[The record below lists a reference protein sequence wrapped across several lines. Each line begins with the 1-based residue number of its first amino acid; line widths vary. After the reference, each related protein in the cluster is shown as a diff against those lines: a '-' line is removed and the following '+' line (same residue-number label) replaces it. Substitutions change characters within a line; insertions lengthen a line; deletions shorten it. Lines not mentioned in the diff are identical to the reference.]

1 MLLNLKLT
9 ALSFL
14 NIVTQ
19 TLVNYALGR
28 VMSSRQSLNSWKKL
42 EILAE
47 EKQSQHMNDLFAN
60 DSQRFDK
67 FSIELPKLLLDYSK
81 NLIDS
86 DVMTALFALADECE
100 VTQWRKKMFAG
111 DKINKTEDRAVLH
124 TALRRSDTT
133 PLWVDG
139 ENISESVASQLT
151 KMEDFVNRVR
161 QGHWLGYSGKRITD
175 IVNIG
180 VGGSNLGPQMVTEAL
195 KHYSDNS
202 VNVHYVSNVDGAQIV
217 EILRPLDPEK
227 VLFIVS
233 SKTFTTT
240 ETMTNAKTAINW
252 LTASSFDDKS
262 VAKHFVAVTAN
273 KENAMSFGIEADN
286 IFDMWDWV
294 GGRFSLWSA
303 IGLAIALDLGFDK
316 FKDLLAG
323 ANEMDQHFA
332 DAPIEQNMPAIM
344 ALLSV
349 WNTTFLGA
357 KSQAILPYDQT
368 LHMLAA
374 YLQQAEME
382 SNGKS
387 VSWDGDEINYA
398 TVPSIWGEL
407 GINGQHAFYQY
418 LHQSNN
424 VVPADFIGS
433 VESVTPVKGHHETLM
448 SNFFAQTQA
457 LMTGVNEDQVRTDL
471 KAKGRT
477 AEYIDK
483 VAPHK
488 VHKGNRPTNTLLL
501 KRIDPKTLGSLIALY
516 ENKIF
521 VQGIILQ
528 ICSFDQ
534 WGVELGKG
542 LAASIQEELESENVS
557 SSHDCSTA
565 RLIAYYKKATMKS

>member
-1 MLLNLKLT
+1 
-9 ALSFL
+9 
-14 NIVTQ
+14 
-19 TLVNYALGR
+19 
-28 VMSSRQSLNSWKKL
+28 MSSRESLNSWKKL
-42 EILAE
+42 TQMAL
-47 EKQSQHMNDLFAN
+47 EKKSQHMNDLFAT
-60 DSQRFDK
+60 DSDRFDK
-67 FSIELPKLLLDYSK
+67 FSIELPRMLLDYSK
-81 NLIDS
+81 NLIDDETIS
-86 DVMTALFALADECE
+86 TLFELAEE
-100 VTQWRKKMFAG
+100 SQVLEWRSKMFAG
-111 DKINKTEDRAVLH
+111 EKINKTEDRAVLH
-124 TALRRSDTT
+124 TALRRNSDE
-133 PLWVDG
+133 PLIVDG
-139 ENISESVASQLT
+139 ENVTESVKNQLK
-151 KMEDFVNRVR
+151 KMEAFVSQVR
-161 QGHWLGYSGKRITD
+161 EGHWQGYSGKRITD

-202 VNVHYVSNVDGAQIV
+202 VRVHYVSNVDGAQIV

-240 ETMTNAKTAINW
+240 ETMTNARTAMKW
-252 LTASSFDDKS
+252 LTASSFDDS
-262 VAKHFVAVTAN
+262 AVAKHFVAVTAN
-273 KENAMSFGIEADN
+273 KPNAMAFGIEEQN

-316 FKDLLAG
+316 FKELLAG
-323 ANEMDQHFA
+323 ANEMDQHFIN
-332 DAPIEQNMPAIM
+332 APLKQNMPVIM

-349 WNTTFLGA
+349 WNTTFLGS

-368 LHMLAA
+368 LHMLSA

-387 VSWDGDEINYA
+387 VSWDGEEIDYA

-457 LMTGVNEDQVRTDL
+457 LMTGVNEQQVREDL

-477 AEYIDK
+477 QEYIDK

-488 VHKGNRPTNTLLL
+488 VHKGNRPTNTILL
-501 KRIDPKTLGSLIALY
+501 KRIDPSTLGNLIAAY
-516 ENKIF
+516 EHKIF

-542 LAASIQEELESENVS
+542 LAASIQEELEGDDISEK
-557 SSHDCSTA
+557 HDCSTEN
-565 RLIAYYKKATMKS
+565 LIKYYKASKK

>member
-1 MLLNLKLT
+1 MC
-9 ALSFL
+9 
-14 NIVTQ
+14 
-19 TLVNYALGR
+19 GR
-28 VMSSRQSLNSWKKL
+28 EELASWKKL
-42 EILAE
+42 QSLA
-47 EKQSQHMNDLFAN
+47 KSMKNQHMNDLFAN
-60 DSQRFDK
+60 DSARYNK
-67 FSIELPKLLLDYSK
+67 FSIELPNMLLDYSK
-81 NLIDS
+81 NLIDDDTMRS
-86 DVMTALFALADECE
+86 LFDLARETDVEG
-100 VTQWRKKMFAG
+100 WRQRMFSG
-111 DKINKTEDRAVLH
+111 ERINKTENRPVLH
-124 TALRRSDTT
+124 TALRRNIEQ
-133 PLWVDG
+133 PLIVEG
-139 ENISESVASQLT
+139 ENISQSVSVQLD
-151 KMEDFVNRVR
+151 KMESFVNKVR
-161 QGHWLGYSGKRITD
+161 EGKWLGYSGKRITD

-195 KHYSDNS
+195 KHYSDSS

-217 EILRPLDPEK
+217 EILRPLDPNK

-240 ETMTNAKTAINW
+240 ETMTNARTAINW
-252 LTASSFDDKS
+252 LTAASFDEQA
-262 VAKHFVAVTAN
+262 VGKHFVAVTAN
-273 KENAMSFGIEADN
+273 KENAMGFGIEEDN

-303 IGLAIALDLGFDK
+303 IGLPIALDLGFDK
-316 FKDLLAG
+316 FKELLAG
-323 ANEMDQHFA
+323 ANDMDEHFTS
-332 DAPIEQNMPAIM
+332 APLEQNMPVIM

-387 VSWDGDEINYA
+387 VSWDGEEIYYA

-448 SNFFAQTQA
+448 ANFFAQTQA
-457 LMTGVNEDQVRTDL
+457 LMTGVNENQVREDL

-477 AEYIDK
+477 QAYIDT

-501 KRIDPKTLGSLIALY
+501 RRIDPKTLGGLIALY
-516 ENKIF
+516 EQKIF
-521 VQGIILQ
+521 VQGIVLQ

-542 LAASIQEELESENVS
+542 LAANIQEELESEYIS
-557 SSHDCSTA
+557 ESHDSSTKN
-565 RLIAYYKKATMKS
+565 LIKFYKEQKQ

>member
-1 MLLNLKLT
+1 MSPRPELK
-9 ALSFL
+9 
-14 NIVTQ
+14 
-19 TLVNYALGR
+19 
-28 VMSSRQSLNSWKKL
+28 SWKKL
-42 EILAE
+42 QQLAE
-47 EKQSQHMNDLFAN
+47 NMKKQHMNDLFFQ
-60 DSQRFDK
+60 DSERFNK
-67 FSIELPKLLLDYSK
+67 FSIEMPNMLLDYSK
-81 NLIDS
+81 NLID
-86 DVMTALFALADECE
+86 DEVMQGLVALAEETKVCE
-100 VTQWRKKMFAG
+100 WRSKMFSG
-111 DKINKTEDRAVLH
+111 ERINKTEDRAVLH
-124 TALRRSDTT
+124 TALRRKSDED
-133 PLWVDG
+133 LVVEG
-139 ENISESVASQLT
+139 ENISECVRNQLA
-151 KMEDFVNRVR
+151 KMKAFVEKVR

-240 ETMTNAKTAINW
+240 ETMTNARTAIKW
-252 LTASSFDDKS
+252 LTSSSFDEKS

-273 KENAMSFGIEADN
+273 KENAMSFGIEAEN

-316 FKDLLAG
+316 FEELLDG
-323 ANEMDQHFA
+323 AFEMDQHFVETPLA
-332 DAPIEQNMPAIM
+332 ENIPAIM
-344 ALLSV
+344 AMLSV

-357 KSQAILPYDQT
+357 RSQAILPYDQT
-368 LHMLAA
+368 LHMLSA

-387 VSWDGDEINYA
+387 VSWDGEEIDYA

-433 VESVTPVKGHHETLM
+433 VASVTPVKGHHETLM
-448 SNFFAQTQA
+448 ANFFAQTQA
-457 LMTGVNEDQVRTDL
+457 LMVGVNEQQVRADL
-471 KAKGRT
+471 SAKGRQQS
-477 AEYIDK
+477 YIDK

-488 VHKGNRPTNTLLL
+488 VHKGNRPTNTILL
-501 KRIDPKTLGSLIALY
+501 KRIDPKTLGALIAAY

-521 VQGIILQ
+521 VQGILLQ

-542 LAASIQEELESENVS
+542 LAAEIQNQLESGIISKE
-557 SSHDCSTA
+557 HDCSTES
-565 RLIAYYKKATMKS
+565 LMKFYQKAK

>member
-1 MLLNLKLT
+1 
-9 ALSFL
+9 
-14 NIVTQ
+14 
-19 TLVNYALGR
+19 
-28 VMSSRQSLNSWKKL
+28 MSSRQSLSSWKKL
-42 EILAE
+42 VNHAQEM
-47 EKQSQHMNDLFAN
+47 KSQHMNDLFREDKN
-60 DSQRFDK
+60 RFEK
-67 FSIELPKLLLDYSK
+67 FSIELPNMLLDYSK
-81 NLIDS
+81 NLIS
-86 DVMTALFALADECE
+86 SETKQNLLELAQECNLE
-100 VTQWRKKMFAG
+100 AWREKMFAG
-111 DKINKTEDRAVLH
+111 EKINKTEDRAVLH
-124 TALRRSDTT
+124 SALRGSVDEN
-133 PLWVDG
+133 LIVDG
-139 ENISESVASQLT
+139 ENIQQQVNEQLK
-151 KMEDFVNRVR
+151 KMAAFVEKVR
-161 QGHWLGYSGKRITD
+161 QGHWLGYSGKRITN

-195 KHYSDNS
+195 KQYSDNCVS
-202 VNVHYVSNVDGAQIV
+202 VHYVSNVDGAQIAD
-217 EILRPLDPEK
+217 ILRPLEPEN

-252 LTASSFDDKS
+252 LTAASFDDKA

-273 KENAMSFGIEADN
+273 TDNAMSFGIQADN

-316 FKDLLAG
+316 FVQLLEG
-323 ANEMDQHFA
+323 AKAMDSHFSS
-332 DAPIEQNMPAIM
+332 APLENNMPVIM
-344 ALLSV
+344 ALISV

-387 VSWDGDEINYA
+387 VTWDGEEIDYP

-433 VESVTPVKGHHETLM
+433 VASVTPVKGHHETLM
-448 SNFFAQTQA
+448 ANFFAQTQA
-457 LMTGVNEDQVRTDL
+457 LMTGVDEQQVREDL
-471 KAKGRT
+471 KAKGRPVD
-477 AEYIDK
+477 YIDK

-501 KRIDPKTLGSLIALY
+501 KRIDPFNLGQLIALY
-516 ENKIF
+516 EQKIF

-542 LAASIQEELESENVS
+542 LAANIQQELESSVLS
-557 SSHDCSTA
+557 SNHDCST
-565 RLIAYYKKATMKS
+565 RHLMNYYLTAQ

>member
-1 MLLNLKLT
+1 
-9 ALSFL
+9 
-14 NIVTQ
+14 
-19 TLVNYALGR
+19 
-28 VMSSRQSLNSWKKL
+28 MSSRKSLNSWKKL
-42 EILAE
+42 TQMALD
-47 EKQSQHMNDLFAN
+47 KKSQHMNDLFAN
-60 DSQRFDK
+60 DSKRFEK
-67 FSIELPKLLLDYSK
+67 FSIELPKMLLDYSK
-81 NLIDS
+81 NRIDS
-86 DVMTALFALADECE
+86 ETMSTLLELANECQ
-100 VTQWRKKMFAG
+100 VTDWRQKMFAG
-111 DKINKTEDRAVLH
+111 EKINKTEERAVLH
-124 TALRRSDTT
+124 TALRRQDTET
-133 PLWVDG
+133 LMVDG
-139 ENISESVASQLT
+139 ENVTTSVQMQLE
-151 KMEDFVNRVR
+151 KMEAFVNSVR
-161 QGHWLGYSGKRITD
+161 EGHWQGYSGKRITD

-217 EILRPLDPEK
+217 EILRPLDPQK

-240 ETMTNAKTAINW
+240 ETMTNAKTAIKW
-252 LTASSFDDKS
+252 LTSSSFDES
-262 VAKHFVAVTAN
+262 AVAKHFVAVTAN
-273 KENAMSFGIEADN
+273 KTNAMSFGIKEEN
-286 IFDMWDWV
+286 IFGMWDWV

-316 FKDLLAG
+316 FRELLAG
-323 ANEMDQHFA
+323 ANEMDQHFI
-332 DAPIEQNMPAIM
+332 DSPLDKNMPAIM
-344 ALLSV
+344 ALLSI
-349 WNTTFLGA
+349 WNTTFLGS

-387 VSWDGDEINYA
+387 VSWHGDEVDYA

-457 LMTGVNEDQVRTDL
+457 LMTGVNEKQVRADL
-471 KAKGRT
+471 KVKGRT
-477 AEYIDK
+477 PEYIDK

-488 VHKGNRPTNTLLL
+488 VHKGNRPTNTILL
-501 KRIDPKTLGSLIALY
+501 KRIDPATLGSLIAAY
-516 ENKIF
+516 EHKIF

-542 LAASIQEELESENVS
+542 LAATIQQELEGDKISDQ
-557 SSHDCSTA
+557 HDCSTEN
-565 RLIAYYKKATMKS
+565 LINFYKQSKSS

>member
-1 MLLNLKLT
+1 
-9 ALSFL
+9 
-14 NIVTQ
+14 
-19 TLVNYALGR
+19 
-28 VMSSRQSLNSWKKL
+28 MSSRQSLGSWVKLTELAADKK
-42 EILAE
+42 A
-47 EKQSQHMNDLFAN
+47 QHMNDLFAN
-60 DSQRFDK
+60 DSERFAK
-67 FSIELPKLLLDYSK
+67 FSVELPKMMLDYSK

-86 DVMTALFALADECE
+86 ETMTTLFELAQDCDVE
-100 VTQWRKKMFAG
+100 QWRGKMFSG
-111 DKINKTEDRAVLH
+111 EKINKTEDRAVLH
-124 TALRRSDTT
+124 TALRRKSSE
-133 PLWVDG
+133 PLIVDG
-139 ENISESVASQLT
+139 ENVTESVQNQLE
-151 KMEDFVNRVR
+151 KMEGFVNRVR

-240 ETMTNAKTAINW
+240 ETMTNARTAINW
-252 LTASSFDDKS
+252 LTASSFDDKA

-273 KENAMSFGIEADN
+273 KTNAMSFGIEEQN

-303 IGLAIALDLGFDK
+303 IGLAVALDLGFDK
-316 FKDLLAG
+316 FKELLSG
-323 ANEMDQHFA
+323 ANEMDQHFVN
-332 DAPIEQNMPAIM
+332 APLSENMPVIM
-344 ALLSV
+344 AMLSV

-387 VSWDGDEINYA
+387 VSWDGDEIDYA

-457 LMTGVNEDQVRTDL
+457 LMTGVDEAQVRADL

-477 AEYIDK
+477 PEYIDK

-501 KRIDPKTLGSLIALY
+501 KRIDPETVGNLIALY
-516 ENKIF
+516 EHKIF

-542 LAASIQEELESENVS
+542 LAASIQAELESEEVS
-557 SSHDCSTA
+557 ETHDCSTEN
-565 RLIAYYKKATMKS
+565 LIKYYKNAVAK

>member
-1 MLLNLKLT
+1 M
-9 ALSFL
+9 SDR
-14 NIVTQ
+14 Q
-19 TLVNYALGR
+19 TLA
-28 VMSSRQSLNSWKKL
+28 SWKKL
-42 EILAE
+42 QQLALD
-47 EKQSQHMNDLFAN
+47 KKSQHMNTLFAN
-60 DSQRFDK
+60 DSERFEK
-67 FSIELPKLLLDYSK
+67 FSIELPNLLLDYSK
-81 NLIDS
+81 NLIDCETIDS
-86 DVMTALFALADECE
+86 LLDLAEETE
-100 VTQWRKKMFAG
+100 VCQWRTKMFTGA
-111 DKINKTEDRAVLH
+111 KINKTEDRAVLH
-124 TALRRSDTT
+124 TALRRQSDE
-133 PLWVDG
+133 PLILDG
-139 ENISESVASQLT
+139 ENVTEHVQNQLE
-151 KMEDFVNRVR
+151 KMEGFVDKVR

-195 KHYSDNS
+195 KHYSDGG

-217 EILRPLDPEK
+217 EVLRPLDPQK

-240 ETMTNAKTAINW
+240 ETMTNAKTAMKW
-252 LTASSFDDKS
+252 LTSSSFDEKS

-273 KENAMSFGIEADN
+273 KENAMSLGIEEQN

-316 FKDLLAG
+316 FKELLEG
-323 ANEMDQHFA
+323 ANEMDQHFIN
-332 DAPIEQNMPAIM
+332 APLRDNMPAIM
-344 ALLSV
+344 ALISV

-357 KSQAILPYDQT
+357 RSQAILPYDQT
-368 LHMLAA
+368 LHMLSA

-387 VSWDGDEINYA
+387 VTWDGDEVEYA

-407 GINGQHAFYQY
+407 GINVKHAFYQY

-448 SNFFAQTQA
+448 ANFFAQTQA
-457 LMTGVNEDQVRTDL
+457 LMAGVNEEQVRADL

-477 AEYIDK
+477 PDYIDK
-483 VAPHK
+483 VSPHK
-488 VHKGNRPTNTLLL
+488 VHKGNRPTNTILL
-501 KRIDPKTLGSLIALY
+501 KRIDPKTLGSLIAAY
-516 ENKIF
+516 EHKIF

-542 LAASIQEELESENVS
+542 LAAEIQDELESNKIS
-557 SSHDCSTA
+557 DKHDCSTA
-565 RLIAYYKKATMKS
+565 SLMKFYQEAK

>member
-1 MLLNLKLT
+1 MPSRQ
-9 ALSFL
+9 ALS
-14 NIVTQ
+14 
-19 TLVNYALGR
+19 
-28 VMSSRQSLNSWKKL
+28 SWKN
-42 EILAE
+42 LAQIAE
-47 EKQSQHMNDLFAN
+47 RKKSQHMKSLFAQ
-60 DSQRFDK
+60 DEQRFEK
-67 FSIELPKLLLDYSK
+67 FSIELPRLLLDYSK
-81 NLIDS
+81 NLIDEET
-86 DVMTALFALADECE
+86 MTGLLDLAKQCE
-100 VTQWRKKMFAG
+100 VEQWRTKMFCG
-111 DKINKTEDRAVLH
+111 EKINTTENRAVLH
-124 TALRRSDTT
+124 TALRRPSEDS
-133 PLWVDG
+133 LWVDG
-139 ENISESVASQLT
+139 ENITEHVQAQLT
-151 KMEDFVNRVR
+151 DMEVFVNKVR
-161 QGHWLGYSGKRITD
+161 QGLWLGYSGKRITD

-202 VNVHYVSNVDGAQIV
+202 VNVHYVSNVDGANIV
-217 EILRPLDPEK
+217 EILRPLNPEK
-227 VLFIVS
+227 VLFIIS

-240 ETMTNAKTAINW
+240 ETMTNAGTAMKW
-252 LTASSFDDKS
+252 LTASSFDETS

-273 KENAMSFGIEADN
+273 KKNATELGIDPDN

-303 IGLAIALDLGFDK
+303 IGLPIALDLGFAQ
-316 FKDLLAG
+316 FKALLKG
-323 ANEMDQHFA
+323 AHEMDQHFVNTPLA
-332 DAPIEQNMPAIM
+332 QNMPVIL
-344 ALLSV
+344 ALISV

-368 LHMLAA
+368 LHMLSA

-387 VSWDGDEINYA
+387 VSWHGEEVDYA

-433 VESVTPVKGHHETLM
+433 VASVTPVQGHHETLM

-457 LMTGVNEDQVRTDL
+457 LMMGVNEVQVRADL

-477 AEYIDK
+477 DEYIET

-488 VHKGNRPTNTLLL
+488 VHKGNRPSNTILL
-501 KRIDPKTLGSLIALY
+501 KRIDPTTLGNLIALY

-521 VQGIILQ
+521 VQGILLQ

-542 LAASIQEELESENVS
+542 LASSIHKELETGTLSDQ
-557 SSHDCSTA
+557 HDCST
-565 RLIAYYKKATMKS
+565 RNLIQFYQNTSQV

>member
-1 MLLNLKLT
+1 ML
-9 ALSFL
+9 AR
-14 NIVTQ
+14 Q
-19 TLVNYALGR
+19 TLA
-28 VMSSRQSLNSWKKL
+28 SWKKL
-42 EILAE
+42 NQLAQD
-47 EKQSQHMNDLFAN
+47 KKSQHMNTLFAE
-60 DSQRFDK
+60 DSKRFDK
-67 FSIELPKLLLDYSK
+67 FSIELPRLLLDYSK
-81 NLIDS
+81 NLID
-86 DVMTALFALADECE
+86 DETMATLLKLAEETE
-100 VTQWRKKMFAG
+100 VTAWREKMFSG
-111 DKINKTEDRAVLH
+111 EKINKTEHRAVLH
-124 TALRRSDTT
+124 TALRRHSDE
-133 PLWVDG
+133 PLVVDG
-139 ENISESVASQLT
+139 ENVTDHVQQQLA
-151 KMEDFVNRVR
+151 KMEAFVNKVR

-240 ETMTNAKTAINW
+240 ETMTNARTAINW
-252 LTASSFDDKS
+252 LTSSSFDEKS

-273 KENAMSFGIEADN
+273 KENAMSFGIQADN

-303 IGLAIALDLGFDK
+303 IGLPIALDLGFDQ
-316 FKDLLAG
+316 FRALLDG
-323 ANEMDQHFA
+323 AHEMDQHFLS
-332 DAPIEQNMPAIM
+332 APLAENMPVIM

-357 KSQAILPYDQT
+357 RSQAILPYDQT
-368 LHMLAA
+368 LHMLSA

-387 VSWDGDEINYA
+387 VTWDGDEVDYA

-433 VESVTPVKGHHETLM
+433 VASVTPVKGHHETLM

-457 LMTGVNEDQVRTDL
+457 LMTGVDEEQVRADL

-477 AEYIDK
+477 DAYIDT

-501 KRIDPKTLGSLIALY
+501 KRIDPTTLGSLIALY
-516 ENKIF
+516 EHKIF
-521 VQGIILQ
+521 VQGIVLQ

-542 LAASIQEELESENVS
+542 LAAKIQHELESNTIDPG
-557 SSHDCSTA
+557 HDCSTENLL
-565 RLIAYYKKATMKS
+565 RFYKKASQ